1 MINIFL
7 KTLHKSFALY
17 LTEQDKKVMH
27 CMLAAILHL
36 SQIEFRETE
45 YTSGELDI
53 ADKKLVDHGNKW
65 DEYSIGIR
73 TFNKLLQ
80 RGSNVLHGNI
90 LNSLERNRKRTCT
103 SMDKNQP
110 SWFQNIFLVIFYV
123 LDIIILFKNEKGISG
138 CRL

>member
-1 MINIFL
+1 
-7 KTLHKSFALY
+7 
-17 LTEQDKKVMH
+17 MH

-45 YTSGELDI
+45 YTSGQLDI
-53 ADKKLVDHGNKW
+53 ADTELVDHGNKW

-90 LNSLERNRKRTCT
+90 LNSLERNGKRT
-103 SMDKNQP
+103 SMDKN
-110 SWFQNIFLVIFYV
+110 LG
-123 LDIIILFKNEKGISG
+123 FKIYFW
-138 CRL
+138 